1 MRGILITTLITVTL
15 VVGGVQWLTS
25 RDSTDL
31 GFCRAE
37 VGNTVVEVDLEQ
49 AKWVS
54 LMAASG
60 QRRGLPPRATT
71 IAIATAY
78 QESKIHNIDYG
89 DRDSVGLFQQRPSQ
103 GWGSIDQILDP
114 NYSIGAFYDG
124 LVKVKDYET
133 MPVTDA
139 AQAVQ
144 RSGFPTAY
152 ARHESNARALASS
165 LRGHSPAA
173 FSCAVEAQPG
183 SLGAL
188 QDHLNTAWGNVTITK
203 AADDQVIR
211 LSGPAKDTTPRGWA
225 LAQFLVANAA
235 EFGVAEVIFDEK
247 RWRVTDGA
255 PRWVSV
261 KNTSRSEVRFRLS

>member
-1 MRGILITTLITVTL
+1 MRGILITSLLTVTL
-15 VVGGVQWLTS
+15 VVGGVHWMTA

-103 GWGSIDQILDP
+103 GWGSVDQILDP

-124 LVKVKDYET
+124 LVNIKDYQT
-133 MPVTDA
+133 MPITDA

-173 FSCAVEAQPG
+173 FSCAVEARPG
-183 SLGAL
+183 SLGPL
-188 QDHLNTAWGNVTITK
+188 QEHLNDAWGKVTITTS
-203 AADDQVIR
+203 AGAQIIR
-211 LSGPAKDTTPRGWA
+211 LNGPAEDTTPRGWA
-225 LAQFLVANAA
+225 LSQFLVANAA
-235 EFGVAEVIFDEK
+235 EFGVAEVVFDDK
-247 RWRVTDGA
+247 RWRASDGA
-255 PRWVSV
+255 PRWTPV
-261 KNTSRSEVRFRLS
+261 KNTSRSEVRFRLN